1 MIKIVMSSCILLL
14 LAILASSVS
23 NVRPDGFFSSTI
35 FTIAGILFSIGIG
48 LIVTFKPEG
57 VKNKAYIKEL
67 RANILHVR
75 NSFLCHFGLLTASY
89 ILNQYLSDP
98 KYESHIIDLTFS
110 FPVFLCLLMLYSSL
124 FFIVNFIAIYKLDN
138 QIFDAVN
145 QEQP

>member
-1 MIKIVMSSCILLL
+1 MSFCILLL